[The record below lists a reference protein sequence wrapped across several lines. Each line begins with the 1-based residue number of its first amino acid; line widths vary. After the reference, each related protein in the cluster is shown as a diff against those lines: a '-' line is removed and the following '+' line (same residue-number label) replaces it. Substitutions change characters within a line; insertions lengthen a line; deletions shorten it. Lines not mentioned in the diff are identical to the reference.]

1 MSTFCKVI
9 FRWTP
14 RTPLKM
20 SQYWFRLWL
29 GAIRQ
34 QAITWAN
41 ADPDLCPHMVSPG
54 DSGSMSTM
62 DIQFKH
68 IFMLLKNNSKPWNKI
83 SVLPKVFWAPVLRT
97 SGSWNL
103 PVRMEGSLVRNFNN
117 YYVLLIHVFDG
128 CSNRLDPCDHS
139 NLVCCCLSPV
149 LIKGHV
155 ERFRKVSNPYD
166 WMLKCSYRFKKKSI
180 SAAEMPVKFQS
191 NWKTRK
197 GLAENCDRTSYV
209 ILNQPQDLFSVQQTQ
224 VW

>member
-1 MSTFCKVI
+1 MTCL
-9 FRWTP
+9 T
-14 RTPLKM
+14 L
-20 SQYWFRLWL
+20 
-29 GAIRQ
+29 
-34 QAITWAN
+34 
-41 ADPDLCPHMVSPG
+41 H
-54 DSGSMSTM
+54 
-62 DIQFKH
+62 
-68 IFMLLKNNSKPWNKI
+68 
-83 SVLPKVFWAPVLRT
+83 SVLPKVFLAPVLRT

-128 CSNRLDPCDHS
+128 CSNRLDPCDHF

-149 LIKGHV
+149 LISDKRSCWKISQSLKPICFDV
-155 ERFRKVSNPYD
+155 E
-166 WMLKCSYRFKKKSI
+166 MLVPLKKKKSI

-191 NWKTRK
+191 NWNTRK